1 MYIIKKNVSWD
12 QKREIVCGM
21 FTDDHRAFNE
31 YFRQCSENY
40 SWLIKGIFLYEK
52 IDDKEKLISS
62 VKFGKQNNK
71 SSEQIIAAVLAIA
84 NV

>member
-12 QKREIVCGM
+12 QKREIVCGI
-21 FTDDHRAFNE
+21 FTDDHRAFAE

-40 SWLIKGIFLYEK
+40 SWLIQGIFLYEK
-52 IDDKEKLISS
+52 IDGKEILLSS
-62 VKFGKQNNK
+62 VKFGKPSNK
-71 SSEQIIAAVLAIA
+71 NSDQIIAAVLAIA